1 MSAWACLCIL
11 LSLAF
16 GAASVANYLCIDR
29 QEVDRRVDAQAL
41 TVLLATG
48 SLLSFVLAIWFALAA
63 VARGLL

>member
-48 SLLSFVLAIWFALAA
+48 SLASFILAIFFALAGA
-63 VARGLL
+63 AQRLA

>member
-16 GAASVANYLCIDR
+16 GAASVANYFCIDR

-48 SLLSFVLAIWFALAA
+48 SLAAFILAIFFALAGA
-63 VARGLL
+63 AQGLA